1 MSSNNETNKKPLWE
15 IINSKPV
22 FDGKWISM
30 RLDEIK
36 LPDGKLINFEGVH
49 YHFEGAGV
57 CAKDKEGKIVLVQN
71 YRYLTNLYSW
81 EIPAGV
87 IDPGYEPADVIIK
100 ELKEEAGCE
109 VKKENT
115 KKLGVV
121 HPSIGSSNQLLH
133 CFSAI
138 NVEQVSDELDTNEIT
153 NRKWFTKE
161 EIGEMIRSGEIK
173 DQFSISVLL
182 WDLFLT

>member
-1 MSSNNETNKKPLWE
+1 MSSNNKMKKPLWE
-15 IINSKPV
+15 ILNSTPV

-30 RLDEIK
+30 RVDDIK
-36 LPDGKLINFEGVH
+36 LPDGKQIQFEGVH

-57 CAKDKEGKIVLVQN
+57 CGKDEQGRIVLVQN
-71 YRYLTNLYSW
+71 YRYLTGLYSW

-87 IDPGYEPADVIIK
+87 IDKGFEPEDIIIK

-109 VKKENT
+109 VQKENI
-115 KKLGVV
+115 KKLGIV

-133 CFSAI
+133 CFSAT
-138 NVEQVSDELDTNEIT
+138 NVKQVSDELDRNEIA

-182 WDLFLT
+182 WDLFLI